1 MIFFFSSFLPP
12 VLVHFRILLSFG
24 QNSVTINDKKDP
36 RWRQMTSSYNKYPI
50 LSCRTS
56 YRLSFKRTIL
66 KCPSTTMKTPNI
78 GSHHFHA
85 RWVMSLHVSHKGWK
99 ELHSAGRGRPGCVTR
114 HTRLTKKFEQRS
126 YGKEQMHVRD
136 FESSHVKSWLC
147 HVIK

>member
-1 MIFFFSSFLPP
+1 MSRRFTLRLKTFRGCSFIPRENFELFAYLMFLRQPCLDYKFQYLMFRFNSSLHDFFFSSFLPP

-85 RWVMSLHVSHKGWK
+85 RWVMSLHVSHKG
-99 ELHSAGRGRPGCVTR
+99 
-114 HTRLTKKFEQRS
+114 
-126 YGKEQMHVRD
+126 
-136 FESSHVKSWLC
+136 
-147 HVIK
+147 